1 MEMNTLMHASRKR
14 HKGSLLVEFVLV
26 MALVM
31 VPLLLG
37 TMVVGFNLIRSIQVN
52 QVNRD
57 AGHMYARGVDFS
69 SDTNGLIDRSIIFQ
83 MAPQLQITSSTGLE
97 VMILSDIEYVGSTTC
112 TSCANL
118 NHYVFLQQITLGNS
132 ALRASDFGTV
142 AASSMLADGSGTV
155 INPLTDT
162 TVRADHFGSILTL
175 ADGQAAQIS
184 ETYYNSTD
192 FDIPGY
198 LNAAGVY
205 ARAIF

>member
-1 MEMNTLMHASRKR
+1 MDKVLKQSRKR
-14 HKGSLLVEFVLV
+14 QKGSLFVEFVLV
-26 MALVM
+26 VALVM

-69 SDTNGLIDRSIIFQ
+69 SDTNGLIDRSILFQ
-83 MAPQLQITSSTGLE
+83 MAPQLNITTSSGME
-97 VMILSDIEYVGSTTC
+97 VLILSSIEYIGSTTC

-118 NHYVFLQQITLGNS
+118 NHAVFTNQIILGNS

-142 AASSMLADGSGTV
+142 SASSMASDGTGNVTSPT
-155 INPLTDT
+155 TDT
-162 TVRADHFGSILTL
+162 TVRADAILNIL
-175 ADGQAAQIS
+175 PMADGQIAYVS

-192 FDIPGY
+192 LNLPGY
-198 LNAAGVY
+198 MNASGVY